1 MILLVLLSRM
11 LPCLRP
17 RFKDPSTFE
26 SLPLWARVLLFIL
39 AFVVS
44 ALVPL
49 QLARIQEPLA
59 TGLTLVRQ
67 NL

>member
-1 MILLVLLSRM
+1 MILLVLLSRV
-11 LPCLRP
+11 LPCLGP
-17 RFKDPSTFE
+17 RVKDPSTIE

-44 ALVPL
+44 GLVPL

-59 TGLTLVRQ
+59 TSLTLVRQ